1 MRSQRQTLIVR
12 LAIVAILTPIL
23 LAACGGE
30 DEDPT
35 PTPQPATQ
43 TPTTAASTPAATPA
57 SSPAADS
64 PPAATLASPPA
75 VSPVA
80 SPVSGSPVSGTT
92 GRSITREEFQQ
103 QLLQHFNFE
112 PAANQGG
119 TVVIG
124 ESGDISTVNPILA
137 NDTLTISIVGTF
149 FEPLVGASPIDGQP
163 VPALADYWEVSPDG
177 LTYTFHLNRDARWH
191 DGTDVTAEDVKFSF
205 DAVLDP
211 NTGSSF
217 RTIVD
222 DAIESYEVVDPDT
235 FRITASD
242 RLVSFLYEGPGA
254 VFIVPK
260 HIWEPVGFE
269 SWSFDGGS
277 TGQDPSR
284 VIGTGPFKFQEWV
297 QGDHVTV
304 VRNDD
309 YYDDPPHL
317 DAVTLQVQPN
327 SDSAVLALQNGQIDA
342 IEILPPEQVETIRN
356 TPGLAVEIYDFFQM
370 TIYGFNLDAEQ
381 TTLFQDK
388 EVRQALFY
396 ALDRDSITRNIFLG
410 YGEPAVG
417 TQPRLSPAYAPDRMT
432 PQYAY
437 DPDKAR
443 ELLAAAGWTDSNG
456 NGTVDKDGQELDFD
470 LIYVGGET
478 VVDQIVS
485 YMQEAWADVGVK
497 MEPRSVSGGALIDAL
512 ESHDF
517 EMALLAFSLSPDG
530 SQGPL
535 FTCDAYEGGFNFWR
549 YCNPRYDE
557 LDEQQKRE
565 FDPNLRRELL
575 IQQSQIIWEDQ
586 PVGVI
591 RFGVAR
597 TGYSTRLHNFIPNG
611 YGFLWSLPYVWV
623 E

>member
-1 MRSQRQTLIVR
+1 MTARRIVPR
-12 LAIVAILTPIL
+12 LKLAVCSMTVLL
-23 LAACGGE
+23 VLAACGGE
-30 DEDPT
+30 DSSPT
-35 PTPQPATQ
+35 PTPP
-43 TPTTAASTPAATPA
+43 PTSPPVSPTAAPS
-57 SSPAADS
+57 
-64 PPAATLASPPA
+64 TLAASPIASPEA
-75 VSPVA
+75 TPVA
-80 SPVSGSPVSGTT
+80 SPGASPSALSSPPGQAL
-92 GRSITREEFQQ
+92 RSITREEFRR
-103 QLLQHFNFE
+103 QLLKHFPFE
-112 PAANQGG
+112 LPGKRGG
-119 TVVIG
+119 TVIIG
-124 ESGDISTVNPILA
+124 EPGDISTVNPILA
-137 NDTLTISIVGTF
+137 NDTLTISIVGAI

-163 VPALADYWEVSPDG
+163 VPALADSWEVAPDG
-177 LTYTFHLNRDARWH
+177 VTYTFHLNRDARWH

-222 DAIESYEVVDPDT
+222 DAIASYEIVDPDT
-235 FRITASD
+235 FRIVASD

-254 VFIVPK
+254 VFIMPK
-260 HIWEPVGFE
+260 HIWENVGFE

-284 VIGTGPFKFQEWV
+284 VIGTGPFLFKEWV
-297 QGDHVTV
+297 QGDHVTIT
-304 VRNDD
+304 RNDA
-309 YYDDPPHL
+309 YYDEPPL
-317 DAVTLQVQPN
+317 IDALTLQVQPN
-327 SDSAVLALQNGQIDA
+327 SDAAVLALQNGQIDA
-342 IEILPPEQVETIRN
+342 VEILPPEQVEAVRN
-356 TPGLAVEIYDFFQM
+356 TPGLKVEIYDFFQM
-370 TIYGFNLDAEQ
+370 TFYAFNLDRDR
-381 TTLFQDK
+381 TPLFQDK

-432 PQYAY
+432 PQYSF
-437 DPDKAR
+437 DPNKAR
-443 ELLAAAGWTDSNG
+443 ELLAAAGWTDTNG
-456 NGTVDKDGQELDFD
+456 NGTVDKNGQEMEFD
-470 LIYVGGET
+470 LLYVGGEA

-485 YMQEAWADVGVK
+485 YMQEAWKAVGVN

-517 EMALLAFSLSPDG
+517 QMALLAFSLSPDG

-535 FTCDAYEGGFNFWR
+535 FTCDAYQGGFNFWG
-549 YCNPRYDE
+549 YCNPTYDE
-557 LDEQQKRE
+557 LDRLQKRE
-565 FDPNLRRELL
+565 FDPAKRRELL

-597 TGYSTRLHNFIPNG
+597 TGFSARLHNFFPNG
-611 YGFLWSLPYVWV
+611 YGFLWSLPFVWV